1 MCLQGREDRIIVYPG
16 ELFPHAS
23 LPDVEKCSSQEGT
36 QQPTNSTN
44 THQTTTDDEH
54 RIQTSH
60 LSANVL
66 NLELGESR
74 DSNTDTG
81 STAESR
87 GAKVDEAT
95 GTAELEELIPCELW
109 CLRLCGSGRGR
120 SSG

>member
-1 MCLQGREDRIIVYPG
+1 MAYPG

-23 LPDVEKCSSQEGT
+23 LPDVEKGSSQKGT
-36 QQPTNSTN
+36 QQPTNGTD
-44 THQTTTDDEH
+44 THQTTANDEH
-54 RIQTSH
+54 GIQTSH

-66 NLELGESR
+66 NFELGKGGNG
-74 DSNTDTG
+74 DGDTG
-81 STAESR
+81 STTESR

-95 GTAELEELIPCELW
+95 STTELQELIPCELW